1 MGNSPQNSKKG
12 DQTEHGNIS
21 IIYKKK
27 KTKCRISINWNKI
40 LFLVKQFLIK
50 AKEEFNQRWE
60 NPLGVLF
67 YL

>member
-27 KTKCRISINWNKI
+27 KQNVVS
-40 LFLVKQFLIK
+40 VLIEIK
-50 AKEEFNQRWE
+50 
-60 NPLGVLF
+60 F
-67 YL
+67 YF